1 MTLREENMLERF
13 RKKSAVQQR
22 ETDCIY
28 PGFVIKS
35 YYSYMLIKVPYGRL
49 KNISNLYGG
58 CMLQNII
65 SGEYSSM
72 LALCGILFAF
82 LATVTAT
89 AKLCQYL
96 PKDAGREFAHDGKL
110 SAGKPRG
117 AGIIFVLAFV
127 ASALFFVPMKA
138 ELAIYLILTV
148 ICMLTGFLDDASKK
162 PWGEWKKGILDL
174 CVAIL
179 VAMTFL
185 HYNDNTIELA
195 LFHHTQL
202 VIPRLVFGA
211 LIVVLVWVSV
221 NVTNCADGVDG
232 LSGTL
237 TIITIMTI
245 YLVDRILGRGE
256 DFSYLILLFAACI
269 LGYLWYNA
277 TPSRLLMG
285 DAGSRAMGLFIS
297 LAVLKTGSPVLYIPI
312 ALVLILDGGLGLIK
326 VGLIRA
332 FGIHIMTKIRTPL
345 HDQVRKVWGWSN
357 TQTVFRF
364 AIIQIILAVAVV
376 YGIGL

>member
-1 MTLREENMLERF
+1 MLH
-13 RKKSAVQQR
+13 
-22 ETDCIY
+22 
-28 PGFVIKS
+28 
-35 YYSYMLIKVPYGRL
+35 YM
-49 KNISNLYGG
+49 
-58 CMLQNII
+58 I
-65 SGEYSSM
+65 SGEHSSL

-82 LATVTAT
+82 VATVSAT
-89 AKLCQYL
+89 AKLSQYL

-127 ASALFFVPMKA
+127 AAALLFVPMKA
-138 ELAIYLILTV
+138 ELVIYLILIV
-148 ICMLTGFLDDASKK
+148 ISMVTGYLDDASTT
-162 PWGEWKKGILDL
+162 PWSGLKKGMLDFF
-174 CVAIL
+174 VALL

-185 HYNDNTIELA
+185 QYNDNTIELA
-195 LFHHTQL
+195 LFGHARL
-202 VIPRLVFGA
+202 VIPKVVFGL
-211 LIVVLVWVSV
+211 LIVILVWVSV
-221 NVTNCADGVDG
+221 NVTNCSDGVDG

-237 TIITIMTI
+237 TIISIMTI
-245 YLVDRILGRGE
+245 YMVDRILGTGG

-297 LAVLKTGSPVLYIPI
+297 IAVLKTGSPVLYIPI
-312 ALVLILDGGLGLIK
+312 ALVLILDGGLGLVK
-326 VGLIRA
+326 LSLIHA

-345 HDQVRKVWGWSN
+345 HDHVRKVWGWSN
-357 TQTVFRF
+357 TQAVFRF